1 MILNYHI
8 HQQLKKLKC
17 CDKIDHNWSLK
28 NLYLSQVLVPIILNY
43 LQPEFL
49 TANLN
54 SLWVLPIDMIQT
66 LISDYQGIEFLLQV
80 DMIDIRVCKDLI
92 IQFVSNMRERI
103 TFRLQG
109 LVTTNQTQVV
119 KMNHSLSLHFII
131 LFRNQ
136 QKQV

>member
-8 HQQLKKLKC
+8 HQLLKKLKC
-17 CDKIDHNWSLK
+17 SDKIDHNWSQK
-28 NLYLSQVLVPIILNY
+28 NLYLSQVLVLIILNY

-54 SLWVLPIDMIQT
+54 SLWVWPIDMIQT
-66 LISDYQGIEFLLQV
+66 LISDYQGTEFLLQV

-92 IQFVSNMRERI
+92 IQFVSSMRERI
-103 TFRLQG
+103 TYRLQG
-109 LVTTNQTQVV
+109 LVTMNQTQVV
-119 KMNHSLSLHFII
+119 KMNHSLNLHFII